1 MASVSWPSVTAA
13 PDGTTI
19 GFNPSGLLTVLQSP
33 KLVLPSGIS
42 VAQDSSGYLGI
53 FNGSGAQVETVDA
66 AGHHV
71 FATTSGST
79 SNYNIEIITN
89 GTTTTLTSPANSIN
103 NNAPSG
109 AGPGTM
115 SFFGEQLY
123 FSGDGNT
130 IIAQSA
136 NRNSLLISSNVNL
149 GNSNPAGPFFITNVG
164 AFTEQSAFSAVNLS
178 ASYSTTST
186 TPLST
191 GLGTAKIVVSS
202 YTVNLP
208 LVVNFYGYGYNNTL
222 GDGVTLSLYVSTA
235 GVPAQGSAPPS
246 TDTLLTSIT
255 VTQEGLASN
264 PNSMPISYVYTP
276 TATGSYYFY
285 VAVNSVTGGTAT
297 IATPSTIVV
306 RGW

>member
-1 MASVSWPSVTAA
+1 MASVSWPSAVAA

-19 GFNPSGLLTVLQSP
+19 GFNSVGLLTVLQAP

-53 FNGSGAQVETVDA
+53 FSASGTQVETVDG

-71 FATTSGST
+71 FANTSGST
-79 SNYNIEIITN
+79 SNPNFEIITN
-89 GTTTTLTSPANSIN
+89 ATQTSLTGTSAYITNTPLGGTTYSSSRIAL
-103 NNAPSG
+103 
-109 AGPGTM
+109 
-115 SFFGEQLY
+115 
-123 FSGDGNT
+123 SGDGNT
-130 IIAQSA
+130 IVANSSDSNSFQVSA
-136 NRNSLLISSNVNL
+136 NL
-149 GNSNPAGPFFITNVG
+149 GLGSFSATGPFTITNVG
-164 AFTEQSAFSAVNLS
+164 AFTQQSAFSAVNLS

-186 TPLST
+186 APVST

-202 YTVNLP
+202 ATVNHP
-208 LVVNFYGYGYNNTL
+208 LVVSFEGYGYNNTL

-264 PNSMPISYVYTP
+264 PYSMPITYAYTP
-276 TATGSYYFY
+276 TSGGNYYFY
-285 VAVNSVTGGTAT
+285 VAVNAVTGGTAT
-297 IATPSTIVV
+297 IATPSTIVA

>member
-19 GFNPSGLLTVLQSP
+19 GFNSSGLLTVLQAP

-42 VAQDSSGYLGI
+42 IQQDSSNHMGF
-53 FNGSGAQVETVDA
+53 FNGSTEFEILDG

-71 FATTSGST
+71 FVNTNIST
-79 SNYNIEIITN
+79 EYPTFEIITN
-89 GTTTTLTSPANSIN
+89 GTQTSLTGTSYYMA
-103 NNAPSG
+103 NAPPAASTFSSPNMIFNGGLNTISMSALPSPTLATSSSISLGAYTG
-109 AGPGTM
+109 AGP
-115 SFFGEQLY
+115 F
-123 FSGDGNT
+123 
-130 IIAQSA
+130 
-136 NRNSLLISSNVNL
+136 LIYNL
-149 GNSNPAGPFFITNVG
+149 GAV
-164 AFTEQSAFSAVNLS
+164 AAQSAFSAVNLS

-186 TPLST
+186 TPVST
-191 GLGTAKIVVSS
+191 GLGTAKIVVSGA
-202 YTVNLP
+202 TVNHP
-208 LVVNFYGYGYNNTL
+208 LVVSFEGYGYNNTL

-264 PNSMPISYVYTP
+264 PYSMPITYVYTP
-276 TATGSYYFY
+276 TTANENYYFY
-285 VAVNSVTGGTAT
+285 ITINAVTGGTAT
-297 IATPSTIVV
+297 IATPSTIVA

>member
-1 MASVSWPSVTAA
+1 MASVSWPSTTAA

-42 VAQDSSGYLGI
+42 VAQDSSGYLGV
-53 FNGSGAQVETVDA
+53 FNGSGTEVETVDA

-71 FATTSGST
+71 FVNTSGST
-79 SNYNIEIITN
+79 HNYNIEIITN
-89 GTTTTLTSPANSIN
+89 GTQNTLTSPANSIN
-103 NNAPSG
+103 NNDIYGFGALNVSG
-109 AGPGTM
+109 THLVM
-115 SFFGEQLY
+115 Q
-123 FSGDGNT
+123 GDGNS
-130 IIAQSA
+130 IITTTTNGSPLLTPGSVALGSLSA
-136 NRNSLLISSNVNL
+136 
-149 GNSNPAGPFFITNVG
+149 AGPYTIMNLG
-164 AFTEQSAFSAVNLS
+164 AFTKQSAFSAVNLS

-186 TPLST
+186 TALST
-191 GLGTAKIVVSS
+191 GLGTAAVPVSAQ
-202 YTVNLP
+202 TENLP

-235 GVPAQGSAPPS
+235 GVPAQGSAPPG

-255 VTQEGLASN
+255 VTQEGLVSN
-264 PNSMPISYVYTP
+264 PNSMPIAYVYTP

-297 IATPSTIVV
+297 IATPSTIVA

>member
-1 MASVSWPSVTAA
+1 MASVSWPSVVAA

-42 VAQDSSGYLGI
+42 VAQDSSGYLGV
-53 FNGSGAQVETVDA
+53 FNGSGTEVETVDA

-71 FATTSGST
+71 FVNTSGSAN
-79 SNYNIEIITN
+79 NYNIEIITN
-89 GTTTTLTSPANSIN
+89 GTTTTLTSPANHIDN
-103 NNAPSG
+103 YPQAGGTGVLNVSG
-109 AGPGTM
+109 ALLYLNGGVNPVRTVTTATGTAFL
-115 SFFGEQLY
+115 SA
-123 FSGDGNT
+123 GN
-130 IIAQSA
+130 
-136 NRNSLLISSNVNL
+136 VGL
-149 GNSNPAGPFFITNVG
+149 GNFGAAGPFTITNLG
-164 AFTEQSAFSAVNLS
+164 AVTRQSAFSAVNLS

-186 TPLST
+186 TALST
-191 GLGTAKIVVSS
+191 GLGTAKIVVSAQ
-202 YTVNLP
+202 TVNLP

-264 PNSMPISYVYTP
+264 PNSMPIPYVYTP

-285 VAVNSVTGGTAT
+285 VAVNSVTGEQR
-297 IATPSTIVV
+297 P
-306 RGW
+306 

>member
-19 GFNPSGLLTVLQSP
+19 GFNSSGLLTVLQAP

-42 VAQDSSGYLGI
+42 VAQDSSNYLGI
-53 FNGSGAQVETVDA
+53 FNSSGTEVETVDG

-71 FATTSGST
+71 FVNTSGST
-79 SNYNIEIITN
+79 SNLNFEIVTN
-89 GTTTTLTSPANSIN
+89 GTTKTLTGTIDYIA
-103 NNAPSG
+103 NAPAQAMTFSSANMFLNGGGGAVNAESGTIISLATSASLSLGYYTG
-109 AGPGTM
+109 AGP
-115 SFFGEQLY
+115 F
-123 FSGDGNT
+123 
-130 IIAQSA
+130 
-136 NRNSLLISSNVNL
+136 LIYNL
-149 GNSNPAGPFFITNVG
+149 GAVAS
-164 AFTEQSAFSAVNLS
+164 QSAFSAVNLS

-186 TPLST
+186 TPVST

-202 YTVNLP
+202 FTVNYP
-208 LVVNFYGYGYNNTL
+208 LVVSFEGYGYNNTL

-255 VTQEGLASN
+255 TTQEGLASN
-264 PNSMPISYVYTP
+264 PYSMPITYVYTP
-276 TATGSYYFY
+276 TTANENYYFY
-285 VAVNSVTGGTAT
+285 IAVNAVTGGTAT
-297 IATPSTIVV
+297 IATPSTIVA

>member
-1 MASVSWPSVTAA
+1 MASVSWPSATAA
-13 PDGTTI
+13 PDGVTI
-19 GFNPSGLLTVLQSP
+19 GFNSSGLLTVLQAP

-42 VAQDSSGYLGI
+42 IQQDSSNYLGI
-53 FNGSGAQVETVDA
+53 FNSSGTEVETVDG

-71 FATTSGST
+71 FVNTSSST
-79 SNYNIEIITN
+79 SYPNLEVITN
-89 GTTTTLTSPANSIN
+89 GTNTILTGQANYISNAGGAIYLYGSGIELETPSSIYLDALTYTQGSLGLGSFN
-103 NNAPSG
+103 L
-109 AGPGTM
+109 AGP
-115 SFFGEQLY
+115 Y
-123 FSGDGNT
+123 
-130 IIAQSA
+130 A
-136 NRNSLLISSNVNL
+136 
-149 GNSNPAGPFFITNVG
+149 ITNVG

-186 TPLST
+186 TPVST

-202 YTVNLP
+202 STVNLP
-208 LVVNFYGYGYNNTL
+208 LVVSFEGYGYNNTL

-264 PNSMPISYVYTP
+264 PYSMPITHVYTP
-276 TATGSYYFY
+276 TSGGNYYFY
-285 VAVNSVTGGTAT
+285 VTINAVTGGTAT
-297 IATPSTIVV
+297 IATPSTIVA